1 MASAKS
7 FSVSPPNSSIAT
19 TGMSEVI
26 EVLSERTRTS
36 FTEWFAMV
44 AKVHFTES
52 SFMFSLMRW
61 NTTTV
66 S

>member
-1 MASAKS
+1 
-7 FSVSPPNSSIAT
+7 
-19 TGMSEVI
+19 MSEVI
-26 EVLSERTRTS
+26 EVLSERTKTS